1 MKWRYKVLLGFLLVI
16 AILVIANIFSTS
28 FALRRLQEQRL
39 RTSEVLFM
47 KSFCE
52 RIFRKVV
59 EQDTSQLTDQLFE
72 EQGQREEKV
81 AYMLIFDKG
90 GYLLSHTF
98 IATMPKYLLKLN
110 NKFGSNE
117 EYRIEKLR
125 KDDLF
130 VYDIAVPIRE
140 GIEQVGTFHL
150 GIKGEFVESTIW
162 TALRAPLSVTL
173 IVTIL
178 VFFISLKIS
187 QTITTPIY
195 ELIKVATKV
204 GRGDLDAR
212 VTIHGKDEFSQL
224 GSSFN
229 RMTQNL
235 EKMGGELLRAKEA
248 AESAN
253 EAKSTFLANVS
264 HELRTPM
271 NAIIGYS
278 EMLQE
283 EAEDRGQKVLIPDLQ
298 KINTAGQH
306 LLDLINNILD
316 LSKIEAGM
324 LELYLET
331 FDINKILID
340 IVSTSEPLIKSNGNT
355 LKVNREA
362 GLISMHADLTKV
374 RQCLLNLISN
384 AAKFT
389 KQGTISID
397 VNRKRINGTDCIVF
411 SVSDTGIGM
420 TRDQMKRIFEPFSQA
435 DASTNRKYGGT
446 GLGLAI
452 TKRFCEMMGGDI
464 QVHSEY
470 GKGSTFVMRLP
481 AQVTERKVEYP
492 AAVETRLAPP
502 PTGATTVLAIGD
514 DPNSC
519 DLLRGFL
526 GKEGIRV
533 ETAMNGE
540 DGLRMARELRPDVI
554 ALDVMMLGMEGWTV
568 LVNLKS
574 DPELTGIPIIMLTIA
589 DDKNKGFAPGA
600 CDYMTKPIDRDRL
613 LAMLQRYPSA
623 APPSK
628 ILVVEDDAPMR
639 EMLRRMLE
647 KEGWVVDEA
656 ENGRV
661 ALQQLPMGNPALIL
675 LDLMMPEMDG
685 IEFVSELRKH
695 EAWRSTPVVVIT
707 AKELTAD
714 DRLQLSRY
722 VNRVFHKGAFS
733 REMLLAEVQNL
744 FQASIQ
750 QRTASRT

>member
-1 MKWRYKVLLGFLLVI
+1 MKWKYKVLLGFLLVI

-39 RTSEVLFM
+39 RTSEVVFM

-72 EQGQREEKV
+72 EQRQREEKV
-81 AYMLIFDKG
+81 MYMLIFDKE

-98 IATMPKYLLKLN
+98 IDSMPKYLLKLS

-140 GIEQVGTFHL
+140 GIEQVGTYHL
-150 GIKGEFVESTIW
+150 GIKGEFIESTIW
-162 TALRAPLSVTL
+162 AALKTPLWVTL
-173 IVTIL
+173 IVTIF
-178 VFFISLKIS
+178 VIFISLEIS

-195 ELIKVATKV
+195 ELIRVAIKV

-235 EKMGGELLRAKEA
+235 EKMGRELLRAKEA

-253 EAKSTFLANVS
+253 QAKSTFLANMS

-283 EAEDRGQKVLIPDLQ
+283 EAEDIGQKTLIPDLQ

-306 LLDLINNILD
+306 LLDVINNILD

-331 FDINKILID
+331 FDINEVVQNM
-340 IVSTSEPLIKSNGNT
+340 VSTGEPLIKSKSIT
-355 LKVNREA
+355 LRVNCPA
-362 GLISMHADLTKV
+362 GLGSMHADLTKV
-374 RQCLLNLISN
+374 RQCLFNLISN

-389 KQGTISID
+389 EKGTISID
-397 VNRKRINGTDCIVF
+397 VNRERKEGTDCVVF

-420 TRDQMKRIFEPFSQA
+420 TRDQTNRLFEPFSQA

-452 TKRFCEMMGGDI
+452 TKRLCKMMGGEI
-464 QVHSEY
+464 NVQSEY
-470 GKGSTFVMRLP
+470 GVGTTFTMWLP
-481 AQVTERKVEYP
+481 AQVTEPKVEYT
-492 AAVETRLAPP
+492 AAVEFRSAPP
-502 PTGATTVLAIGD
+502 PRGETTVLAIGD

-519 DLLRGFL
+519 DLLRSFL
-526 GKEGIRV
+526 GKQGVRV

-540 DGLRMARELRPDVI
+540 DGLRLARQLHPDVI

-574 DPELTGIPIIMLTIA
+574 DPELTDIPIVMLTVA
-589 DDKNKGFAPGA
+589 DDRNRGFALGA

-613 LAMLQRYPSA
+613 VTMLQRYQSA

-628 ILVVEDDAPMR
+628 ILLVEDDAPMR
-639 EMLRRMLE
+639 QTLRRMLE
-647 KEGWVVDEA
+647 KEGWAVDEA

-661 ALQQLPMGNPALIL
+661 ALQQLAMGNPALIL

-685 IEFVSELRKH
+685 FEFVSELRKR

-707 AKELTAD
+707 AKELTAN
-714 DRLQLSRY
+714 DRLHLSGY
-722 VNRVFHKGAFS
+722 LNRVLHKGAFS
-733 REMLLAEVQNL
+733 REMLLAEVHHL
-744 FQASIQ
+744 VRASIQ
-750 QRTASRT
+750 QRAASRP

>member
-1 MKWRYKVLLGFLLVI
+1 MKWKYKVILGFLLVI

-72 EQGQREEKV
+72 ELRQREEKV
-81 AYMLIFDKG
+81 MYMLIFDRG

-98 IATMPKYLLKLN
+98 INTMPKFLLKLN
-110 NKFGSNE
+110 NKFGSKE
-117 EYRIEKLR
+117 EYRVEKLR

-130 VYDIAVPIRE
+130 VYDIAVPIKE
-140 GIEQVGTFHL
+140 GIEQVGTYHL
-150 GIKGEFVESTIW
+150 GIKGDFIESTIW
-162 TALRAPLSVTL
+162 AAMRASLWVTL
-173 IVTIL
+173 IVMIFVIFL
-178 VFFISLKIS
+178 SLKIS
-187 QTITTPIY
+187 QSITTPIY

-204 GRGDLDAR
+204 GRGDLNAR
-212 VTIHGKDEFSQL
+212 VSIHGKDEFSQL

-229 RMTQNL
+229 SMTQNL
-235 EKMGGELLRAKEA
+235 EKMGRELLRAKDA

-278 EMLQE
+278 DMLQE
-283 EAEDRGQKVLIPDLQ
+283 EAEERGQKTFISDLQ

-306 LLDLINNILD
+306 LLGLINDILD

-340 IVSTSEPLIKSNGNT
+340 IMSTSEPLIKSNGNI

-362 GLISMHADLTKV
+362 GLGSMHADLTKV

-397 VNRKRINGTDCIVF
+397 VNRKRMNGTDCIIF

-420 TRDQMKRIFEPFSQA
+420 THDQVKKIFEPFSQA
-435 DASTNRKYGGT
+435 DVSIHRKYGGT

-452 TKRFCEMMGGDI
+452 TRSFCKLMDGDI
-464 QVHSEY
+464 QVQSEY

-481 AQVTERKVEYP
+481 AHVTEKR
-492 AAVETRLAPP
+492 AASSQRMIPH
-502 PTGATTVLAIGD
+502 
-514 DPNSC
+514 
-519 DLLRGFL
+519 
-526 GKEGIRV
+526 
-533 ETAMNGE
+533 E
-540 DGLRMARELRPDVI
+540 DQPGGL
-554 ALDVMMLGMEGWTV
+554 
-568 LVNLKS
+568 S
-574 DPELTGIPIIMLTIA
+574 D
-589 DDKNKGFAPGA
+589 
-600 CDYMTKPIDRDRL
+600 R
-613 LAMLQRYPSA
+613 
-623 APPSK
+623 
-628 ILVVEDDAPMR
+628 
-639 EMLRRMLE
+639 
-647 KEGWVVDEA
+647 
-656 ENGRV
+656 
-661 ALQQLPMGNPALIL
+661 
-675 LDLMMPEMDG
+675 
-685 IEFVSELRKH
+685 
-695 EAWRSTPVVVIT
+695 
-707 AKELTAD
+707 
-714 DRLQLSRY
+714 
-722 VNRVFHKGAFS
+722 
-733 REMLLAEVQNL
+733 
-744 FQASIQ
+744 
-750 QRTASRT
+750 

>member
-1 MKWRYKVLLGFLLVI
+1 MKWKYKVLLGFLLVI

-39 RTSEVLFM
+39 RTSEVVFM

-72 EQGQREEKV
+72 EQRQREEKV
-81 AYMLIFDKG
+81 MYMLIFDKD

-98 IATMPKYLLKLN
+98 IDSMPKYLLKLS

-140 GIEQVGTFHL
+140 GIEQVGTYHL
-150 GIKGEFVESTIW
+150 GIKGEFIESTIW
-162 TALRAPLSVTL
+162 AALKTPLWVTL
-173 IVTIL
+173 IVTIF
-178 VFFISLKIS
+178 VIFISLEIS

-195 ELIKVATKV
+195 ELIRVAIKV

-235 EKMGGELLRAKEA
+235 EKMGRELLRAKEA

-253 EAKSTFLANVS
+253 QAKSTFLANMS

-283 EAEDRGQKVLIPDLQ
+283 EAEDIGQKTLIPDLQ

-306 LLDLINNILD
+306 LLDVINNILD

-331 FDINKILID
+331 FDINEVAQNM
-340 IVSTSEPLIKSNGNT
+340 VSTGEPLIKSKSIT
-355 LKVNREA
+355 LRVSCPA
-362 GLISMHADLTKV
+362 GLGSMHADLTKV
-374 RQCLLNLISN
+374 RQCLFNLISN

-389 KQGTISID
+389 EKGTISID
-397 VNRKRINGTDCIVF
+397 VNRERKEGTDCVVF

-420 TRDQMKRIFEPFSQA
+420 TRDQTNRLFEPFSQA

-452 TKRFCEMMGGDI
+452 TKRLCKMMGGEI
-464 QVHSEY
+464 NVQSEY
-470 GKGSTFVMRLP
+470 GVGTTFTMWLP
-481 AQVTERKVEYP
+481 AQVTEPKVEYT
-492 AAVETRLAPP
+492 AAVEFRSAPP
-502 PTGATTVLAIGD
+502 PRGETTVLAIGD

-519 DLLRGFL
+519 DLLRSFL
-526 GKEGIRV
+526 GKQGVRV

-540 DGLRMARELRPDVI
+540 DGLRLARQLHPDVI

-574 DPELTGIPIIMLTIA
+574 DPELTDIPIVMLTVA
-589 DDKNKGFAPGA
+589 DDRNKGFALGA

-613 LAMLQRYPSA
+613 VTMLQRYQSA

-628 ILVVEDDAPMR
+628 ILLVEDDAPMR
-639 EMLRRMLE
+639 QTLRRMLE
-647 KEGWVVDEA
+647 KEGWAVDEA

-661 ALQQLPMGNPALIL
+661 ALQQLAMGNPALIL

-685 IEFVSELRKH
+685 FEFVSELRKR

-714 DRLQLSRY
+714 DRLHLSGY
-722 VNRVFHKGAFS
+722 LNRVLHKGAFS
-733 REMLLAEVQNL
+733 REMLLAEVHHL
-744 FQASIQ
+744 VRTSIQ
-750 QRTASRT
+750 RRAASRP

>member
-1 MKWRYKVLLGFLLVI
+1 MKWKYKVLLGFLLVI
-16 AILVIANIFSTS
+16 AILVIANILSTS

-39 RTSEVLFM
+39 RTSEVVFM

-72 EQGQREEKV
+72 EQKQREEKV
-81 AYMLIFDKG
+81 MYMLIFDKG

-98 IATMPKYLLKLN
+98 IDTMPKRLLKLN

-125 KDDLF
+125 REDLF

-150 GIKGEFVESTIW
+150 GIKGEFFESTIW
-162 TALRAPLSVTL
+162 AALKTPLWVTL
-173 IVTIL
+173 IVTIF
-178 VFFISLKIS
+178 VIFISLEIS

-195 ELIKVATKV
+195 ELIRVATKV

-235 EKMGGELLRAKEA
+235 EKMGRELLRAKEA

-253 EAKSTFLANVS
+253 QAKSTFLANMS

-283 EAEDRGQKVLIPDLQ
+283 EAEDIGQKTLIPDLQ

-306 LLDLINNILD
+306 LLDVINDILD

-331 FDINKILID
+331 FDINEIVQNM
-340 IVSTSEPLIKSNGNT
+340 VSTGEPLIKSKSIT
-355 LKVNREA
+355 LRVNCPA
-362 GLISMHADLTKV
+362 GLGSMHADLTKV
-374 RQCLLNLISN
+374 RQCLFNLISN

-389 KQGTISID
+389 EKGTISID
-397 VNRKRINGTDCIVF
+397 VNRERKEGTDRVVF

-420 TRDQMKRIFEPFSQA
+420 TRDQTNRLFEPFSQA

-452 TKRFCEMMGGDI
+452 TKRLCKMMGGEI
-464 QVHSEY
+464 NVQSEY
-470 GKGSTFVMRLP
+470 GVGTTFTMWLP
-481 AQVTERKVEYP
+481 AQVTEPKAEYT
-492 AAVETRLAPP
+492 AAVEFRSAPP
-502 PTGATTVLAIGD
+502 PRGETTVLAIGD

-519 DLLRGFL
+519 DLLRSFL
-526 GKEGIRV
+526 GKQGVRV

-540 DGLRMARELRPDVI
+540 DGLRLARELHPDVI

-574 DPELTGIPIIMLTIA
+574 DPELTDIPVIMLTVA
-589 DDKNKGFAPGA
+589 DDRNKGFALGA

-613 LAMLQRYPSA
+613 VTMLQRYQSA

-628 ILVVEDDAPMR
+628 ILLVEDDAPMR
-639 EMLRRMLE
+639 QMLRQMLE
-647 KEGWVVDEA
+647 KEGWTVDEA

-661 ALQQLPMGNPALIL
+661 ALQQLAMSNPALIL

-685 IEFVSELRKH
+685 PATRR
-695 EAWRSTPVVVIT
+695 APAAPCNQAQACRAT
-707 AKELTAD
+707 AEPP
-714 DRLQLSRY
+714 
-722 VNRVFHKGAFS
+722 
-733 REMLLAEVQNL
+733 
-744 FQASIQ
+744 
-750 QRTASRT
+750 RTQ

>member
-1 MKWRYKVLLGFLLVI
+1 MKWKYKVLLGFLLVI
-16 AILVIANIFSTS
+16 AILVIANILSTS

-39 RTSEVLFM
+39 RTSEVVFM

-72 EQGQREEKV
+72 EQKQREEKV
-81 AYMLIFDKG
+81 MYMLIFDKG

-98 IATMPKYLLKLN
+98 IDTMPKRLLKLN

-125 KDDLF
+125 REDLF

-150 GIKGEFVESTIW
+150 GIKGEFFESTIW
-162 TALRAPLSVTL
+162 AALKTPLWVTL
-173 IVTIL
+173 IVTIF
-178 VFFISLKIS
+178 VIFISLEIS

-195 ELIKVATKV
+195 ELIRVATKV

-235 EKMGGELLRAKEA
+235 EKMGRELLRAKEA

-253 EAKSTFLANVS
+253 QAKSTFLANMS

-283 EAEDRGQKVLIPDLQ
+283 EAEDIGQKTLVPDLQ

-306 LLDLINNILD
+306 LLDVINDILD

-331 FDINKILID
+331 FDINEIVQNM
-340 IVSTSEPLIKSNGNT
+340 VSTGEPLIKSKSIT
-355 LKVNREA
+355 LRVNCPA
-362 GLISMHADLTKV
+362 GLGSMHADLTKV
-374 RQCLLNLISN
+374 RQCLFNLISN

-389 KQGTISID
+389 EKGTISID
-397 VNRKRINGTDCIVF
+397 VNRERKEGTDRVVF

-420 TRDQMKRIFEPFSQA
+420 TRDQTNRLFEPFSQA

-452 TKRFCEMMGGDI
+452 TKRLCKMMGGEI
-464 QVHSEY
+464 NVQSEY
-470 GKGSTFVMRLP
+470 GVGTTFTMWLP
-481 AQVTERKVEYP
+481 AHVTESKAEYT
-492 AAVETRLAPP
+492 AAVEFRSAPP
-502 PTGATTVLAIGD
+502 PRGETTVLAIGD

-519 DLLRGFL
+519 DLLRSFL
-526 GKEGIRV
+526 GKQGVRV

-540 DGLRMARELRPDVI
+540 DGLRLARELHPDVI

-574 DPELTGIPIIMLTIA
+574 DPELTDIPVIMLTVA
-589 DDKNKGFAPGA
+589 DDRNKGFALGA

-613 LAMLQRYPSA
+613 VTMLQRYQSA

-628 ILVVEDDAPMR
+628 ILLVEDDAPMR
-639 EMLRRMLE
+639 QMLRQMLE
-647 KEGWVVDEA
+647 KEGWTVDEA

-661 ALQQLPMGNPALIL
+661 ALQQLAMGNPALIL

-685 IEFVSELRKH
+685 FEFVSELRKR

-714 DRLQLSRY
+714 DRLHLSGY
-722 VNRVFHKGAFS
+722 LNRVLHKGAFS
-733 REMLLAEVQNL
+733 REMLLAEVHHL
-744 FQASIQ
+744 VLASLQ
-750 QRTASRT
+750 QRAGSRT

>member
-1 MKWRYKVLLGFLLVI
+1 MKWKYKVLLGFLLVI

-39 RTSEVLFM
+39 RTSEVVFM

-72 EQGQREEKV
+72 EQKQREEKV
-81 AYMLIFDKG
+81 MYMLIFDKG

-98 IATMPKYLLKLN
+98 IDTMPKRLLKLN

-117 EYRIEKLR
+117 ECRIEKLR
-125 KDDLF
+125 RDDLF

-150 GIKGEFVESTIW
+150 GIKGEFFESTIW
-162 TALRAPLSVTL
+162 AALKTPLWVTL
-173 IVTIL
+173 IVTIF
-178 VFFISLKIS
+178 VIFISLEIS

-195 ELIKVATKV
+195 ELIRVATEV
-204 GRGDLDAR
+204 GKGDLDAR

-229 RMTQNL
+229 NMTQNL
-235 EKMGGELLRAKEA
+235 EKTGRELRLAKEA

-253 EAKSTFLANVS
+253 QAKSTFLANMS

-283 EAEDRGQKVLIPDLQ
+283 EAEDIGQKTLIPDLQ

-306 LLDLINNILD
+306 LLDVINDILD
-316 LSKIEAGM
+316 LSKIETGM

-331 FDINKILID
+331 FDINEIVQNM
-340 IVSTSEPLIKSNGNT
+340 VSTGEPLIKSKSIT
-355 LKVNREA
+355 LRVNCPA
-362 GLISMHADLTKV
+362 GLGSMHADLTKV
-374 RQCLLNLISN
+374 RQCLFNLISN

-389 KQGTISID
+389 EKGTISID
-397 VNRKRINGTDCIVF
+397 VNRERIEGTDCVVF
-411 SVSDTGIGM
+411 CVCDTGIGM
-420 TRDQMKRIFEPFSQA
+420 TRDQTNRLFEPFSQA

-452 TKRFCEMMGGDI
+452 TKRLCKMMGGEI
-464 QVHSEY
+464 NVQSEY
-470 GKGSTFVMRLP
+470 GVGTTFTMWLP
-481 AQVTERKVEYP
+481 AQVTEPKAEYT
-492 AAVETRLAPP
+492 AAVEFRPAPP
-502 PTGATTVLAIGD
+502 PRGETTVLAIGD

-519 DLLRGFL
+519 DLLRNFL
-526 GKEGIRV
+526 GKQGVRV
-533 ETAMNGE
+533 ETAINGE
-540 DGLRMARELRPDVI
+540 DGLRLARELHPDVI

-574 DPELTGIPIIMLTIA
+574 DPELTDIPIVMLTIA
-589 DDKNKGFAPGA
+589 DDRNKGFAPGA
-600 CDYMTKPIDRDRL
+600 FDYMTKPIDRDRL
-613 LAMLQRYPSA
+613 LAILQRYQSA

-639 EMLRRMLE
+639 EMLRRTLE
-647 KEGWVVDEA
+647 KEGWAVDEA

-661 ALQQLPMGNPALIL
+661 GLQRVAMGKPVLIL

-685 IEFVSELRKH
+685 FEFVSELRKR
-695 EAWRSTPVVVIT
+695 EAWRSIPVVVIT
-707 AKELTAD
+707 VKELTAE
-714 DRLQLSRY
+714 DRLQLSGY
-722 VNRVFHKGAFS
+722 VNRVLHKGAYS
-733 REMLLAEVQNL
+733 REMLLAEVHNL
-744 FQASIQ
+744 VQASLQ
-750 QRTASRT
+750 QRAGSRT

>member
-1 MKWRYKVLLGFLLVI
+1 MKWKYKVLLGFLLVI
-16 AILVIANIFSTS
+16 AILVIANILSTS

-39 RTSEVLFM
+39 RTSEVVFM

-72 EQGQREEKV
+72 EQKQREEKV
-81 AYMLIFDKG
+81 MYMLIFDKG

-98 IATMPKYLLKLN
+98 IDTMPKRLLKLN

-125 KDDLF
+125 RDDLF

-150 GIKGEFVESTIW
+150 GIKGEFFESTIW
-162 TALRAPLSVTL
+162 AALKTPLWVTL
-173 IVTIL
+173 IVTIF
-178 VFFISLKIS
+178 VIFISLEIS

-195 ELIKVATKV
+195 ELIRVATKV
-204 GRGDLDAR
+204 GKGDLDAR

-229 RMTQNL
+229 HMTQNL
-235 EKMGGELLRAKEA
+235 EKMGRELLRAKEA

-253 EAKSTFLANVS
+253 QAKSTFLANMS

-283 EAEDRGQKVLIPDLQ
+283 EAEDIGQKTLIPDLQ

-306 LLDLINNILD
+306 LLDVINDILD

-331 FDINKILID
+331 FDINEIVQNM
-340 IVSTSEPLIKSNGNT
+340 VSTGEPLIKSKSIT
-355 LKVNREA
+355 LRVNCPA
-362 GLISMHADLTKV
+362 GLGSMHADLTKV
-374 RQCLLNLISN
+374 RQCLFNLISN

-389 KQGTISID
+389 EKGTISID
-397 VNRKRINGTDCIVF
+397 VNRERIEGTDCVVF

-420 TRDQMKRIFEPFSQA
+420 TRDQTNRLFEPFSQA

-452 TKRFCEMMGGDI
+452 TKRLCKMMGGEI
-464 QVHSEY
+464 NVQSEY
-470 GKGSTFVMRLP
+470 GVGTTFTMWLP
-481 AQVTERKVEYP
+481 AQVTEPKAEYT
-492 AAVETRLAPP
+492 AAVEFRSAPP
-502 PTGATTVLAIGD
+502 PRGETTVLAIGD

-519 DLLRGFL
+519 DLLRSFL
-526 GKEGIRV
+526 GKQGVRV

-540 DGLRMARELRPDVI
+540 DGLRLARELHPDVI

-574 DPELTGIPIIMLTIA
+574 DPELTDIPVIMLTVA
-589 DDKNKGFAPGA
+589 DDRNKGFALGA

-613 LAMLQRYPSA
+613 VTMLQRYQSA

-628 ILVVEDDAPMR
+628 ILLVEDDAPMR
-639 EMLRRMLE
+639 QMLRRMLE
-647 KEGWVVDEA
+647 KEGWAVDEA

-661 ALQQLPMGNPALIL
+661 ALQQLAMGNP
-675 LDLMMPEMDG
+675 
-685 IEFVSELRKH
+685 V
-695 EAWRSTPVVVIT
+695 
-707 AKELTAD
+707 
-714 DRLQLSRY
+714 
-722 VNRVFHKGAFS
+722 
-733 REMLLAEVQNL
+733 
-744 FQASIQ
+744 
-750 QRTASRT
+750 

>member
-1 MKWRYKVLLGFLLVI
+1 MKWKYKVLLGFLLVI
-16 AILVIANIFSTS
+16 AILVIADIFSTS

-39 RTSEVLFM
+39 RTSEVVFM

-72 EQGQREEKV
+72 EQRQREEKV
-81 AYMLIFDKG
+81 MYMLIFDKD

-98 IATMPKYLLKLN
+98 LDSMPKYLLKLS
-110 NKFGSNE
+110 NKFGSDE

-125 KDDLF
+125 RDDLF

-140 GIEQVGTFHL
+140 GIEQVGTYHL
-150 GIKGEFVESTIW
+150 GIRGEFIESTIW
-162 TALRAPLSVTL
+162 AALKTPLWVTL
-173 IVTIL
+173 IVTIC
-178 VFFISLKIS
+178 VIFISLEIS

-195 ELIKVATKV
+195 ELIRVATKV

-235 EKMGGELLRAKEA
+235 EKMGRELLRAKEV

-253 EAKSTFLANVS
+253 QAKSTFLANMS

-283 EAEDRGQKVLIPDLQ
+283 EAEDIGQGTWIPDLQ
-298 KINTAGQH
+298 KINTAGHH
-306 LLDLINNILD
+306 LLDVINNILD

-331 FDINKILID
+331 FDINE
-340 IVSTSEPLIKSNGNT
+340 IVQNMASTGEPLIKSKSIT
-355 LKVNREA
+355 LNVNCPA
-362 GLISMHADLTKV
+362 GLGSMHADLTKV
-374 RQCLLNLISN
+374 RQCLFNLISN

-389 KQGTISID
+389 EKGTISID
-397 VNRKRINGTDCIVF
+397 VNRERKEGTDCVVF
-411 SVSDTGIGM
+411 SVRDTGIGM
-420 TRDQMKRIFEPFSQA
+420 TRDQTNRLFEPFSQA

-452 TKRFCEMMGGDI
+452 TKRLCKMMGGEI
-464 QVHSEY
+464 NVQSEY
-470 GKGSTFVMRLP
+470 GVGTTFTMWLP
-481 AQVTERKVEYP
+481 AQVTEPKVEYT
-492 AAVETRLAPP
+492 AAVEFRSAPSP
-502 PTGATTVLAIGD
+502 RGETTVLAIGD

-519 DLLRGFL
+519 DLLRSFL
-526 GKEGIRV
+526 GKQGVRV

-540 DGLRMARELRPDVI
+540 DGLRLARQLHPDVI

-574 DPELTGIPIIMLTIA
+574 DPELTDIPIVMLTVA
-589 DDKNKGFAPGA
+589 DDRNKGFALGA
-600 CDYMTKPIDRDRL
+600 CDYMTKPIDPDRL
-613 LAMLQRYPSA
+613 VTMLQRYQSA

-628 ILVVEDDAPMR
+628 ILLVEDDAPMR
-639 EMLRRMLE
+639 QMLRRMLE
-647 KEGWVVDEA
+647 KRVGLWMRPKTGEWHYSSLPWVI
-656 ENGRV
+656 
-661 ALQQLPMGNPALIL
+661 P
-675 LDLMMPEMDG
+675 
-685 IEFVSELRKH
+685 H
-695 EAWRSTPVVVIT
+695 
-707 AKELTAD
+707 
-714 DRLQLSRY
+714 
-722 VNRVFHKGAFS
+722 
-733 REMLLAEVQNL
+733 
-744 FQASIQ
+744 
-750 QRTASRT
+750 